1 MHVSNLSKKE
11 LYPANLPNKIGIL
24 HFSMDDWLDAETLEQ
39 TEPTFLLHL

>member
-24 HFSMDDWLDAETLEQ
+24 HFCMDDWLDAETLEQ